1 MTYEMFFETVKN
13 HQKKAY
19 FGDLPEYKLVEF
31 MKSQEDVIQ
40 DQYDYWNWQVE
51 ENQEDT
57 TEESVAAMASGAA
70 YSLYLL
76 YEGQVCFNRGGVYI
90 CTFLAGKNGT
100 IIYGGSCLLC
110 VFVRYYSSICF
121 IDGAKMKE

>member
-1 MTYEMFFETVKN
+1 MIYEMFFEAVKS
-13 HQKKAY
+13 HLKRYY
-19 FGDLPEYKLVEF
+19 FEDLPDYKLVEY

-40 DQYDYWNWQVE
+40 DQYDYWNCQVE

-76 YEGQVCFNRGGVYI
+76 Y
-90 CTFLAGKNGT
+90 
-100 IIYGGSCLLC
+100 
-110 VFVRYYSSICF
+110 
-121 IDGAKMKE
+121 

>member
-1 MTYEMFFETVKN
+1 MVRPIRSIFFMRARFV
-13 HQKKAY
+13 
-19 FGDLPEYKLVEF
+19 L
-31 MKSQEDVIQ
+31 I
-40 DQYDYWNWQVE
+40 E
-51 ENQEDT
+51 E
-57 TEESVAAMASGAA
+57 
-70 YSLYLL
+70 
-76 YEGQVCFNRGGVYI
+76 VYI